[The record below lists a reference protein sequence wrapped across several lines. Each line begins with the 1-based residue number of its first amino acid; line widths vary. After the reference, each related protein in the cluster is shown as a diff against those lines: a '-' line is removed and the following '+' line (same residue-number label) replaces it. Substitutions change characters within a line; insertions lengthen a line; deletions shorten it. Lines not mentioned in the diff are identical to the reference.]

1 MVLWTSSPS
10 KFGLGVTL
18 PSTRHTQ
25 CQVTFRKSGNHN
37 IREIHKSTSN
47 INIQYDQFN
56 STRDALKHIRSSDVS
71 CIMEKLTTQSLV
83 VKYIWEF
90 VDGRFINQWS
100 NVISHLPRNIFNFTI
115 RYLSNTLANGTNAIK
130 WGITNSYTCIF
141 CDQQQTLGHVIGGCE
156 TELLESRCNWHH
168 DWILLNIYKTVKSQ
182 GLQAFVNIEGYPNPS
197 IITGD
202 EQRPDFAF
210 VEDDN
215 LLLLELTVGFE
226 TNIKKNFNRKAKR
239 YQQLLA
245 KLSNKYKV
253 YYVNLSLGAIGIIG
267 KDSLIMTA
275 MGNFDLSKETLNF
288 IVNRTINVC
297 IRTTY
302 YIFCM
307 RNKEWE
313 NPELLNW

>member
-1 MVLWTSSPS
+1 
-10 KFGLGVTL
+10 
-18 PSTRHTQ
+18 
-25 CQVTFRKSGNHN
+25 
-37 IREIHKSTSN
+37 
-47 INIQYDQFN
+47 
-56 STRDALKHIRSSDVS
+56 
-71 CIMEKLTTQSLV
+71 MEKLTTQSLV
-83 VKYIWEF
+83 VKSIWEF
-90 VDGRFINQWS
+90 VYDRFINQWS
-100 NVISHLPRNIFNFTI
+100 NIISHLPRNIFDFTI
-115 RYLSNTLANGTNAIK
+115 HYLNNTLANGTNAIK
-130 WGITNSYTCIF
+130 WGITNRFTCIF
-141 CDQQQTLGHVIGGCE
+141 CDRQQALGHLIGGCG
-156 TELLESRCNWHH
+156 TALLESRYNRRH
-168 DWILLNIYKTVKSQ
+168 DSILLNIYETIKSQ
-182 GLQAFVNIEGYPNPS
+182 VLQAFVDREGYPNQ
-197 IITGD
+197 
-202 EQRPDFAF
+202 QRPDFTI
-210 VEDDN
+210 VKDDN

-226 TNIKKNFNRKAKR
+226 TNINKNFDRKAKR

-313 NPELLNW
+313 NPELSNW